1 MANIILSKESSN
13 NELKCYFE
21 AVLKLSQSDNEF
33 PINLED
39 VWVLAYTNNGD
50 AVRALKRN
58 FIESIYYQPL
68 CKDAKR
74 SESGKFNGENK
85 VDYLLS
91 TSCLE
96 YFIARKVRP
105 VFEVYRQ
112 VFHKAVQK
120 ETLFKES
127 EIKSYLLQADQLA
140 REAVK
145 RAEVAERQVK
155 KLEEQL
161 WEEKA
166 RVVIEAE
173 KKQVEMDLKNSC
185 FGFLIQTK
193 QYSKWQEYD
202 AKAKLKHT
210 ADRLKR
216 EQKKKDIRPY
226 ELPF

>member
-1 MANIILSKESSN
+1 MANIILWKESSN

-21 AVLKLSQSDNEF
+21 AVLKLSQSDNQF
-33 PINLED
+33 PINLND
-39 VWVLAYTNNGD
+39 VWMLAYSAKEK
-50 AVRALKRN
+50 AVRALSSSDYFVEGIDFKVLT
-58 FIESIYYQPL
+58 Q
-68 CKDAKR
+68 
-74 SESGKFNGENK
+74 NGENPK
-85 VDYLLS
+85 GGRPRQDYYLS

-127 EIKSYLLQADQLA
+127 EIKSYLLQADQVA

-145 RAEVAERQVK
+145 RAEIAERQVK
-155 KLEEQL
+155 KLEEQI

-166 RVVIEAE
+166 RLVIEIE
-173 KKQVEMDLKNSC
+173 KMALERDMKNSC
-185 FGFLIQTK
+185 FGYLIQTK
-193 QYSKWQEYD
+193 QYTKWQEYD
-202 AKAKLKHT
+202 MRAKLKQT
-210 ADRLKR
+210 TERLKR
-216 EQKKKDIRPY
+216 EQKKKDARPY

>member
-1 MANIILSKESSN
+1 M
-13 NELKCYFE
+13 
-21 AVLKLSQSDNEF
+21 
-33 PINLED
+33 
-39 VWVLAYTNNGD
+39 LAYSD
-50 AVRALKRN
+50 KSKAVRALKSN
-58 FIESIYYQPL
+58 FIENIDYQPL
-68 CKDAKR
+68 AQNGKR

-166 RVVIEAE
+166 RVVIETE
-173 KKQVEMDLKNSC
+173 KMQIECDLKNSC
-185 FGFLIQTK
+185 FGFLIHTS
-193 QYSKWQEYD
+193 QYNKWREYD
-202 AKAKLKHT
+202 AKARLKRT
-210 ADRLKR
+210 ADRLKK

>member
-33 PINLED
+33 PINLGD
-39 VWVLAYTNNGD
+39 VWMLAYSD
-50 AVRALKRN
+50 KSKAVRALKAN
-58 FIESIYYQPL
+58 FIENIDFQPL
-68 CKDAKR
+68 AQNGKR

-85 VDYLLS
+85 VEYMLS

-127 EIKSYLLQADQLA
+127 EIKGYLLQADQLA

-145 RAEVAERQVK
+145 KAEVAERQVK

-166 RVVIEAE
+166 RVVIETERMA
-173 KKQVEMDLKNSC
+173 VERDLKNSC
-185 FGFLIQTK
+185 FGYLIQTK
-193 QYSKWQEYD
+193 QYTKWQEYD
-202 AKAKLKHT
+202 KKAKLIQT
-210 ADRLKR
+210 AERLKR
-216 EQKKKDIRPY
+216 EQKKKDARPY

>member
-21 AVLKLSQSDNEF
+21 AVLKLSQSDNQF
-33 PINLED
+33 PINLGD
-39 VWVLAYTNNGD
+39 VWMLAYSD
-50 AVRALKRN
+50 KSKAVRALKAN
-58 FIESIYYQPL
+58 FIENIDYQPL
-68 CKDAKR
+68 AQNGKR

-85 VDYLLS
+85 VEYMLS

-127 EIKSYLLQADQLA
+127 EIKSYLLQADQVA

-145 RAEVAERQVK
+145 RAEIAERQVK
-155 KLEEQL
+155 KLEEQI

-166 RVVIEAE
+166 RLVIEIE
-173 KKQVEMDLKNSC
+173 KMALERDLKNSC
-185 FGFLIQTK
+185 FGYLIQTK
-193 QYSKWQEYD
+193 QYTKWQEYD
-202 AKAKLKHT
+202 MRAKLKQT
-210 ADRLKR
+210 TERLKR
-216 EQKKKDIRPY
+216 EQKKKDARPY

>member
-33 PINLED
+33 PINLGD
-39 VWVLAYTNNGD
+39 VWMLAYSD
-50 AVRALKRN
+50 KSKAVRALKAN
-58 FIESIYYQPL
+58 FIENIDFQPL
-68 CKDAKR
+68 AQNGKR

-85 VDYLLS
+85 VEYLLS

-120 ETLFKES
+120 EPLFKES

-166 RVVIEAE
+166 RLVIETERMA
-173 KKQVEMDLKNSC
+173 VERDLKNSC
-185 FGFLIQTK
+185 FGYLIQTK
-193 QYSKWQEYD
+193 QYTKWQEYD
-202 AKAKLKHT
+202 TRAKLKQT

-216 EQKKKDIRPY
+216 EQKKKDVRPY

>member
-1 MANIILSKESSN
+1 MANIILSKESSD

-39 VWVLAYTNNGD
+39 VWVLAYTNKGD
-50 AVRALKRN
+50 AVKALKKN
-58 FIESIYYQPL
+58 FIESIDYEVFSKNPKNPQGGRPT
-68 CKDAKR
+68 
-74 SESGKFNGENK
+74 EN
-85 VDYLLS
+85 YMLS

-145 RAEVAERQVK
+145 RAEIAERQVK
-155 KLEEQL
+155 KLEEQI

-166 RVVIEAE
+166 RLVIEIE
-173 KKQVEMDLKNSC
+173 KMALERNLKNSC
-185 FGFLIQTK
+185 FGYLIETK
-193 QYSKWQEYD
+193 QYTKWQEYD
-202 AKAKLKHT
+202 MRAKLKQT
-210 ADRLKR
+210 TERLKR
-216 EQKKKDIRPY
+216 EQKNTDARPY